1 MKRIFWFMVFVSLL
15 SACGKAEQPAEQAPD
30 AQSSESIE
38 KAATLG
44 GEELFVIACQGC
56 HDISPG
62 AAHRVGPNL
71 YGIVGKAAASAE
83 GFQYSGALAQSG
95 LTWTRANLGAW
106 IVAAETVVPGTWMLY
121 QNILEANEIAALV
134 DYIEQ
139 ASLQPQQ

>member
-1 MKRIFWFMVFVSLL
+1 MMIFVSLL
-15 SACGKAEQPAEQAPD
+15 IACGAAEQPAGQAPD
-30 AQSSESIE
+30 AQISESIAQ
-38 KAATLG
+38 AATLG

-56 HDISPG
+56 HNISPG
-62 AAHRVGPNL
+62 AAHRLGPNL
-71 YGIVGKAAASAE
+71 YGIVGQAAASAE
-83 GFQYSGALAQSG
+83 GFQYSGALAQSD

-106 IVAAETVVPGTWMLY
+106 IVAAETMEPGTWMLY

>member
-15 SACGKAEQPAEQAPD
+15 SACGKAEQPAGQASG
-30 AQSSESIE
+30 AQSSESTE
-38 KAATLG
+38 QAATLG

-56 HDISPG
+56 HNISPG

-71 YGIVGKAAASAE
+71 HGIVGKAAASAE
-83 GFQYSGALAQSG
+83 GFQYSAALAQSG
-95 LTWTRANLGAW
+95 LSWTRANLGAW

-121 QNILEANEIAALV
+121 HNILEANEIAALV

-139 ASLQPQQ
+139 ASLQTQQ